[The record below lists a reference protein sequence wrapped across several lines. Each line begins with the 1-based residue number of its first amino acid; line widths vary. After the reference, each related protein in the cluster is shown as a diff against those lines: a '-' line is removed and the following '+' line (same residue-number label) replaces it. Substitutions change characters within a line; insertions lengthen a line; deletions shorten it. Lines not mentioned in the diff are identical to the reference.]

1 MSSLNSQNQT
11 AQIINSAEKA
21 DKGWIAKAKEA
32 AARES
37 RWQPWKETMQHE
49 EVATGF
55 EGEDMS
61 TIRSRDDVQHTGVA
75 G

>member
-1 MSSLNSQNQT
+1 MPSTSQKQT
-11 AQIINSAEKA
+11 AQVINSTENT
-21 DKGWIAKAKEA
+21 DEGWIAKAKEA

-37 RWQPWKETMQHE
+37 RWQPWKETMQQE

-61 TIRSRDDVQHTGVA
+61 TIRSRDDVQHSGVA